1 MSFYYFM
8 EQFKNDDSPFGD
20 LASDMEEDNFPKNI
34 DTVKEVREY
43 FNGTNNKSFQ
53 VTLEKAL
60 EIYSK
65 K

>member
-1 MSFYYFM
+1 M

-34 DTVKEVREY
+34 DAVKEVREY
-43 FNGTNNKSFQ
+43 FNGVNNKSFQ

>member
-1 MSFYYFM
+1 M

-20 LASDMEEDNFPKNI
+20 LASDMEEDNFPKDI
-34 DTVKEVREY
+34 DTVKKVREY
-43 FNGTNNKSFQ
+43 FNDVNNKSFQ

>member
-1 MSFYYFM
+1 M